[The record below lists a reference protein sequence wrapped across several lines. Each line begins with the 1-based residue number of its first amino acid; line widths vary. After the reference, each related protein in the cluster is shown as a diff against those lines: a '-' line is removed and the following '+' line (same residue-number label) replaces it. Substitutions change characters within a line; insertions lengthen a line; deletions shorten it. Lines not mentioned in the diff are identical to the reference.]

1 MKVARRK
8 VSIGPSESQSVEEEY
23 IERSLNK
30 HQKHTFSGSIA
41 DLQGLGFFSDFYK
54 L

>member
-8 VSIGPSESQSVEEEY
+8 VSIGPSESQSVEEDR
-23 IERSLNK
+23 RSRNK
-30 HQKHTFSGSIA
+30 HPKHTFSGSIA